1 MRVAFPGPGGDTM
14 PVYDRPMPGYF
25 CWVDLQ
31 AEDTDVARRFYN
43 ALFDWRL
50 EDMPMGQ
57 QKYTIE

>member
-1 MRVAFPGPGGDTM
+1 M

-31 AEDTDVARRFYN
+31 AEDTDVARRFN

-50 EDMPMGQ
+50 EDVPMGQ
-57 QKYTIE
+57 QKYTKASVGKNNVAG